1 MSEDKLVLASS
12 INIAF
17 IVPYRDREEHK
28 HFFEKHMEYITE
40 DFNSSSYIILY
51 IHQDNNLPF
60 NRGAMK
66 NIGFLYIKQE
76 YPNEY
81 KNITLVF
88 NDIDT
93 LPYCKNL
100 LDYETE
106 KGKIKHFF
114 GFKFALGGIFSINAS
129 DFEKIDGF
137 PNYWRWGFEDNI
149 IQKRAI
155 KNKIDIDRS
164 CFYKIGSHKILHFC
178 DSVKKAIAQVTL
190 EKQFNKKYEEPDG
203 ISKLQNV
210 EFKKD
215 DKNMVHVKKF
225 KTLYEY
231 QREKIL
237 EYPITNGSVIKNPKN
252 ANKNNRSL
260 LFI

>member
-1 MSEDKLVLASS
+1 MSDEKEASLS
-12 INIAF
+12 IIDIAF

-28 HFFEKHMEYITE
+28 HFFEKYMKYITE
-40 DFNSSSYIILY
+40 DFSPSSYVILY
-51 IHQDNNLPF
+51 IHQDNDLPF

-66 NIGFLYIKQE
+66 NIGFLYIKQA

-100 LDYETE
+100 LDYKTE
-106 KGKIKHFF
+106 KGIIKHFF

-129 DFEKIDGF
+129 DFEKINGF
-137 PNYWRWGFEDNI
+137 PNYWRWGFEDNVI
-149 IQKRAI
+149 HKRAI
-155 KNKIDIDRS
+155 QNKINIDRS
-164 CFYKIGSHKILHFC
+164 NFYKIGTHKILHFC
-178 DSVKKAIAQVTL
+178 DAVNKALDSDVL
-190 EKQFNKKYEEPDG
+190 NKQFHRNYKEPDG

-215 DKNMVHVKKF
+215 DQNMVHVKKF
-225 KTLYEY
+225 KALYDY
-231 QREKIL
+231 QNKKVIN
-237 EYPITNGSVIKNPKN
+237 YPVTNGSKIVNP
-252 ANKNNRSL
+252 NKRYKSL
-260 LFI
+260 LYL

>member
-1 MSEDKLVLASS
+1 MSNDKNSMPSRIKL
-12 INIAF
+12 AF
-17 IVPYRDREEHK
+17 IIPYRDREEHK
-28 HFFEKHMEYITE
+28 HFFEKYMKYITE
-40 DFNSSSYIILY
+40 DFEPLSYVILY
-51 IHQDNNLPF
+51 IHQENDLPF

-93 LPYCKNL
+93 LPYRKNL

-137 PNYWRWGFEDNI
+137 PNYWQWGFEDNVI
-149 IQKRAI
+149 LKRAI
-155 KNKIDIDRS
+155 ENNIDIDRNT
-164 CFYKIGSHKILHFC
+164 FYTIGTHKILHLC
-178 DSVKKAIAQVTL
+178 DAVKKAIDSATL
-190 EKQFNKKYEEPDG
+190 NKQFNKKYKELDG

-225 KTLYEY
+225 KTLYDY
-231 QREKIL
+231 QNQKII
-237 EYPITNGSVIKNPKN
+237 EYPVTNGSTIKNPKK
-252 ANKNNRSL
+252 AKKSL
-260 LFI
+260 LFL

>member
-1 MSEDKLVLASS
+1 MSEIKTVSASP
-12 INIAF
+12 IKIAF

-28 HFFEKHMEYITE
+28 HFFEKYMKYITE
-40 DFNSSSYIILY
+40 DFEPLSYVILY
-51 IHQDNNLPF
+51 IHQENDLPF

-93 LPYCKNL
+93 VPYCKNL
-100 LDYETE
+100 LDYYTE

-137 PNYWRWGFEDNI
+137 PNYWQWGFEDNV

-155 KNKIDIDRS
+155 QHNIDIDRNN
-164 CFYKIGSHKILHFC
+164 FYKIGTHKILHFC
-178 DSVKKAIAQVTL
+178 DSVKKAIDSAIL
-190 EKQFNKKYEEPDG
+190 ETQFDKNYKEPDG
-203 ISKLQNV
+203 VSKLQNV

-225 KTLYEY
+225 KTFYDDKSK
-231 QREKIL
+231 KII
-237 EYPITNGSVIKNPKN
+237 EYPITNGSVISNPKKKK
-252 ANKNNRSL
+252 ANKRSL
-260 LFI
+260 LFF